1 VTGLG
6 ARFSAL
12 ARRAGATQD
21 PGPLGDTL
29 LAAWSEPA
37 RHYHDVRHLEDC
49 LSQLDDVRVDPA
61 TQDVLELALWFHDA
75 VYDPRANDNEERS
88 ARWATEALAA
98 AGIPTA
104 TVTEVGRL
112 VRLTREHGTAPDEAG
127 RLICD
132 IDLSILGR
140 PVEVFDAYARR
151 IRSEYAWV
159 PEETFR
165 DRRTRIL
172 EGLLRRAPLFQTE
185 AFRRRFESAARANLR
200 RALGSLA
207 GST

>member
-1 VTGLG
+1 MTGLG

-21 PGPLGDTL
+21 PAPLRDAL

-49 LSQLDDVRVDPA
+49 LSQLDELEVNPSTRDL
-61 TQDVLELALWFHDA
+61 LELALWFHDA
-75 VYDPRANDNEERS
+75 VYDPRATDNEERS

-98 AGIPTA
+98 AGIPA
-104 TVTEVGRL
+104 AAVNEVARL
-112 VRLTREHGTAPDEAG
+112 VRLTREHGTAWDEAG

-140 PVEVFDAYARR
+140 PVEVFDAYERR
-151 IRSEYAWV
+151 VRSEYRWV
-159 PEETFR
+159 SEEVFR
-165 DRRTRIL
+165 DGRTRIL
-172 EGLLRRAPLFQTE
+172 EGFLRRAPLFQTD
-185 AFRRRFESAARANLR
+185 AFRRRFEASARANLR
-200 RALGSLA
+200 RALAALA
-207 GST
+207 GSA

>member
-21 PGPLGDTL
+21 PAPLRDAL

-49 LSQLDDVRVDPA
+49 LSQLDEHEVTPA
-61 TQDVLELALWFHDA
+61 TRDLLELALWFHDA
-75 VYDPRANDNEERS
+75 VYDPRATDNEERS

-98 AGIPTA
+98 AGIPA
-104 TVTEVGRL
+104 AAVNEVARL
-112 VRLTREHGTAPDEAG
+112 VRLTREHGTSDEAG

-140 PVEVFDAYARR
+140 PVEVFDAYERR
-151 IRSEYAWV
+151 IRSEYRWV
-159 PEETFR
+159 SEEVFR
-165 DRRTRIL
+165 DGRTRIL
-172 EGLLRRAPLFQTE
+172 EGFLRRAPLFQTD
-185 AFRRRFESAARANLR
+185 AFRRRFEASARANLR
-200 RALGSLA
+200 RALAALA

>member
-1 VTGLG
+1 MTGLR

-61 TQDVLELALWFHDA
+61 TRDVLELALWFHDA
-75 VYDPRANDNEERS
+75 VYDPRATDNEERS

-98 AGIPTA
+98 AGIPA
-104 TVTEVGRL
+104 AAVNEVARL
-112 VRLTREHGTAPDEAG
+112 VRLTREHGTASDEAG

-140 PVEVFDAYARR
+140 PVEVFDAYERR
-151 IRSEYAWV
+151 IRSEYRWV
-159 PEETFR
+159 SEEVFR
-165 DRRTRIL
+165 DGRTRIL
-172 EGLLRRAPLFQTE
+172 EGFLRRAPLFQTD
-185 AFRRRFESAARANLR
+185 AFRRRFEASARANLR
-200 RALGSLA
+200 RALAALA